1 MNSVLLWIAGL
12 LVVLLGSLF
21 AVPYFVDWNSYRGVF
36 EAEASRIIGREVR
49 VGGDVDLRLLPA
61 PRLSEYDELSC
72 RVSQH
77 STIRVKKVTY
87 SVPARLIG
95 QQVRVEV

>member
-1 MNSVLLWIAGL
+1 VKVLHQANHARRLRL
-12 LVVLLGSLF
+12 
-21 AVPYFVDWNSYRGVF
+21 
-36 EAEASRIIGREVR
+36 AEEFKV
-49 VGGDVDLRLLPA
+49 LRLLPA

-72 RVSQH
+72 RVSQP